1 MTQPETFNIAARL
14 AHWAV
19 QKPESAALIE
29 MCSGQ
34 QRTFKELE
42 QESSRL
48 ASGLIQFGMK
58 PGERVLLMVPYG
70 IDFVTLT
77 FAMFKAGLVP
87 VLIDPGLG
95 KKNVLKCIKQVQPHG
110 MIAIPLAHAIKKV
123 FPSTF
128 KSIRHNVTVGTRW
141 LWGGT
146 TLNNLRNSG
155 EADFQTATMGKDHQ
169 AAISSTSGSTGPAKG
184 VLFSHG
190 IFNHQ
195 VRILQEQFKIQ
206 PDETDLPTFPLFGL
220 FSSGL
225 GMTSIIPDMDST
237 KPARVDPKNIVGP
250 IQHYKISSSF
260 GSPALWDTVSQYC
273 MSQNIQLPT
282 LKRIIMAGAPV
293 SGDLLARFET
303 IVDKSCKIYTPYG
316 ATEVLPVSLIDRRE
330 ILDETWALSNQGK
343 GTCVGHPIPG
353 VEIKIIEVSDHPIL
367 QWEDVT
373 ESAPNTVGEI
383 VVRADW
389 ATRTYFNRQDL
400 TQLAKIEDGN
410 SFWHRMGDLGRLDEK
425 NRLWFFGRKNQRVI
439 TELDTLYTIPCE
451 AIFNQHPDV
460 KRSALVGVGPKKK
473 QEPIIIIDPVNFE
486 RVKSQV
492 SRKKFSEE
500 LLERGAKCSLTQTI
514 TKVLFHEEFP
524 VDVRHNAKIFRE
536 KLSLW
541 AENQK

>member
-1 MTQPETFNIAARL
+1 MTKIETFNIAARL
-14 AHWAV
+14 AQWAD
-19 QKPESAALIE
+19 QKPESVALIE
-29 MCSGQ
+29 MRSGR

-58 PGERVLLMVPYG
+58 SGERVLLMVPYG

-77 FAMFKAGLVP
+77 FAMFKAGLIP

-95 KKNVLKCIKQVQPHG
+95 KKNILKCIKQVQPHG
-110 MIAIPLAHAIKKV
+110 MIAIPLAHAIKRI
-123 FPSTF
+123 FPGTF
-128 KSIRHNVTVGTRW
+128 KSIQHNVTVGTRW
-141 LWGGT
+141 FWGGAS
-146 TLNNLRNSG
+146 LNKLLDSG
-155 EADFQTATMGKDHQ
+155 KTDFKMASMEKEHP
-169 AAISSTSGSTGPAKG
+169 AAILFTSGSTGPAKG

-195 VRILQEQFKIQ
+195 VRILQEQFDIQ

-237 KPARVDPKNIVGP
+237 KPAHVDPKNIIVP
-250 IQHYKISSSF
+250 IQNFKISSSF

-273 MSQNIQLPT
+273 LDQNIQLPT
-282 LKRIIMAGAPV
+282 LKRIIMAGGPV

-303 IVDKSCKIYTPYG
+303 IIDKSCKIYTPYG

-330 ILDETWALSNQGK
+330 ILDETWSLSNQGK

-353 VEIKIIEVSDHPIL
+353 VEIKIIEISDQPIL
-367 QWEDVT
+367 KWQDVT
-373 ESAPNTVGEI
+373 ESGTNIVGEI
-383 VVRADW
+383 AVKAEW

-425 NRLWFFGRKNQRVI
+425 NRLWFYGRKNQRVV
-439 TELDTLYTIPCE
+439 TEFETLYTIPCE

-460 KRSALVGVGPKKK
+460 KRSALVGTGYKTKPV
-473 QEPIIIIDPVNFE
+473 IIIEPVE
-486 RVKSQV
+486 RIKSQAA
-492 SRKKFSEE
+492 RQKFTAE
-500 LLERGAKCSLTQTI
+500 LLERGAKSSLTQSI

>member
-1 MTQPETFNIAARL
+1 MTKIETFNIAARL
-14 AHWAV
+14 AQWAD
-19 QKPESAALIE
+19 QKPESVALIE
-29 MCSGQ
+29 MRSGR

-58 PGERVLLMVPYG
+58 SGERVLLMVPYG

-77 FAMFKAGLVP
+77 FAMFKAGLIP

-110 MIAIPLAHAIKKV
+110 MIAIPLAHAIKKI
-123 FPSTF
+123 FPGTF
-128 KSIRHNVTVGTRW
+128 KSIQHNVTVGTRW
-141 LWGGT
+141 FWGGAS
-146 TLNNLRNSG
+146 LNKLLDSG
-155 EADFQTATMGKDHQ
+155 KTDFKMASMEKEHP
-169 AAISSTSGSTGPAKG
+169 AAILFTSGSTGPAKG

-195 VRILQEQFKIQ
+195 VRILQEQFDIQ

-237 KPARVDPKNIVGP
+237 KPAHVDPKNIIVP
-250 IQHYKISSSF
+250 IQNFKISSSF

-273 MSQNIQLPT
+273 LDQNIQLPT
-282 LKRIIMAGAPV
+282 LKRIIMAGGPV

-303 IVDKSCKIYTPYG
+303 IIDKSCKIYTPYG

-330 ILDETWALSNQGK
+330 ILDETWSLSNQGK

-353 VEIKIIEVSDHPIL
+353 VEIKIIEISDQPIL
-367 QWEDVT
+367 KWQDVT
-373 ESAPNTVGEI
+373 ESGTNIVGEI
-383 VVRADW
+383 AVKAEW

-425 NRLWFFGRKNQRVI
+425 NRLWFYGRKNQRVV
-439 TELDTLYTIPCE
+439 TEFETLYTIPCE

-460 KRSALVGVGPKKK
+460 KRSALVGTGYKTKPV
-473 QEPIIIIDPVNFE
+473 IIIEPVE
-486 RVKSQV
+486 RIKSQEA
-492 SRKKFSEE
+492 RQNFTAE
-500 LLERGAKCSLTQTI
+500 LLERGAKSSLTQSI

>member
-1 MTQPETFNIAARL
+1 MTKIETFNIAARL
-14 AHWAV
+14 EHWAD
-19 QKPESAALIE
+19 QKPESVALIE
-29 MCSGQ
+29 MRSGR

-58 PGERVLLMVPYG
+58 SGERVLLMVPYG

-77 FAMFKAGLVP
+77 FAMFKAGLIP

-95 KKNVLKCIKQVQPHG
+95 KKNILKCIKQVQPHG
-110 MIAIPLAHAIKKV
+110 MIAIPLAHAIKRI
-123 FPSTF
+123 FPGTF
-128 KSIRHNVTVGTRW
+128 KSIQHNVTVGTRW
-141 LWGGT
+141 FWGGAS
-146 TLNNLRNSG
+146 LNKLLDSG
-155 EADFQTATMGKDHQ
+155 KTDFKMASMEKEHP
-169 AAISSTSGSTGPAKG
+169 AAILFTSGSTGPAKG

-195 VRILQEQFKIQ
+195 VRILQEQFDIQ

-237 KPARVDPKNIVGP
+237 KPAHVDPKNIIVP
-250 IQHYKISSSF
+250 IQNFKISSSF

-273 MSQNIQLPT
+273 LDQNIQLPT
-282 LKRIIMAGAPV
+282 LKRIIMAGGPV

-303 IVDKSCKIYTPYG
+303 IIDKSCKIYTPYG

-330 ILDETWALSNQGK
+330 ILDETWSLSNQGK

-353 VEIKIIEVSDHPIL
+353 VEIKIIEISDQPIL
-367 QWEDVT
+367 KWQDVT
-373 ESAPNTVGEI
+373 ESGTNIVGEI
-383 VVRADW
+383 AVKAEW

-425 NRLWFFGRKNQRVI
+425 NRLWFYGRKNQRVV
-439 TELDTLYTIPCE
+439 TEFETLYTIPCE

-460 KRSALVGVGPKKK
+460 KRSALVGTGYKTKPV
-473 QEPIIIIDPVNFE
+473 IIIEPVE
-486 RVKSQV
+486 RIKSQAA
-492 SRKKFSEE
+492 RQKFTAE
-500 LLERGAKCSLTQTI
+500 LLERGAKSSLTQSI

>member
-1 MTQPETFNIAARL
+1 MTKIETFNIAARL
-14 AHWAV
+14 EHWAD
-19 QKPESAALIE
+19 QKPESVALIE
-29 MCSGQ
+29 MRSGR

-58 PGERVLLMVPYG
+58 SGERVLLMVPYG

-77 FAMFKAGLVP
+77 FAMFKAGLIP

-95 KKNVLKCIKQVQPHG
+95 KKNALKCIKQVQPHG
-110 MIAIPLAHAIKKV
+110 MIAIPLAHAIKKI
-123 FPSTF
+123 FPGTF
-128 KSIRHNVTVGTRW
+128 KSIQHNVTVGTRW
-141 LWGGT
+141 FWGGAS
-146 TLNNLRNSG
+146 LNKLLDSG
-155 EADFQTATMGKDHQ
+155 KTDFKMASMEKEHP
-169 AAISSTSGSTGPAKG
+169 AAILFTSGSTGPAKG

-195 VRILQEQFKIQ
+195 VKILQEQFDIQ

-237 KPARVDPKNIVGP
+237 KPAHVDPKNIIVP
-250 IQHYKISSSF
+250 IQNFKISSSF

-273 MSQNIQLPT
+273 LDQNIQLPT
-282 LKRIIMAGAPV
+282 LKRIIMAGGPV

-303 IVDKSCKIYTPYG
+303 IIDKSCKIYTPYG

-330 ILDETWALSNQGK
+330 ILDETWSLSNQGK

-353 VEIKIIEVSDHPIL
+353 VEIKIIEISDQPIL
-367 QWEDVT
+367 KWQDVT
-373 ESAPNTVGEI
+373 ESGTNIVGEI
-383 VVRADW
+383 AVKAEW

-425 NRLWFFGRKNQRVI
+425 NRLWFYGRKNQRVV
-439 TELDTLYTIPCE
+439 TEFETLYTIPCE

-460 KRSALVGVGPKKK
+460 KRSALVGTGYKTKPV
-473 QEPIIIIDPVNFE
+473 IIIEPVE
-486 RVKSQV
+486 RIKSQEA
-492 SRKKFSEE
+492 RQKFTAE
-500 LLERGAKCSLTQTI
+500 LLERGAKSSLTQSI

>member
-1 MTQPETFNIAARL
+1 MTKIEIFNIAARL
-14 AHWAV
+14 EHWAD
-19 QKPESAALIE
+19 QKPESVALIE
-29 MCSGQ
+29 MRSGR

-58 PGERVLLMVPYG
+58 SGERVLLMVPYG

-77 FAMFKAGLVP
+77 FAMFKAGLIP

-110 MIAIPLAHAIKKV
+110 MIAIPLAHAIKRI
-123 FPSTF
+123 FPGTF
-128 KSIRHNVTVGTRW
+128 KSIQHNVTVGTRW
-141 LWGGT
+141 FWGGAS
-146 TLNNLRNSG
+146 LNKLLDSG
-155 EADFQTATMGKDHQ
+155 KTDFKMASMEKEHP
-169 AAISSTSGSTGPAKG
+169 AAILFTSGSTGPAKG

-195 VRILQEQFKIQ
+195 VRILQEQFDIQ

-237 KPARVDPKNIVGP
+237 KPAHVDPKNIIVP
-250 IQHYKISSSF
+250 IQNFKISSSF

-273 MSQNIQLPT
+273 LDQNIQLPT
-282 LKRIIMAGAPV
+282 LKRIIMAGGPV

-303 IVDKSCKIYTPYG
+303 IIDKSCKIYTPYG

-330 ILDETWALSNQGK
+330 ILDETWSLSNQGK

-353 VEIKIIEVSDHPIL
+353 VEIKIIEISDQPIL
-367 QWEDVT
+367 KWQDVT
-373 ESAPNTVGEI
+373 ESGTNIVGEI
-383 VVRADW
+383 AVKAEW

-425 NRLWFFGRKNQRVI
+425 NRLWFYGRKNQRVV
-439 TELDTLYTIPCE
+439 TEFETLYTIPCE

-460 KRSALVGVGPKKK
+460 KRSALVGTGYKTKPV
-473 QEPIIIIDPVNFE
+473 IIIEPVE
-486 RVKSQV
+486 RIKSQAA
-492 SRKKFSEE
+492 RQKFTAE
-500 LLERGAKCSLTQTI
+500 LLERGAKSSLTQSI

>member
-1 MTQPETFNIAARL
+1 MTKIETFNIAARL
-14 AHWAV
+14 EHWAD
-19 QKPESAALIE
+19 QKPESVALIE
-29 MCSGQ
+29 MRSGR

-48 ASGLIQFGMK
+48 ASGLVQFGMK
-58 PGERVLLMVPYG
+58 SGERVLLMVPYG

-77 FAMFKAGLVP
+77 FAMFKAGLIP

-110 MIAIPLAHAIKKV
+110 MIAIPLAHAIKKI
-123 FPSTF
+123 FPANF
-128 KSIRHNVTVGTRW
+128 KSIQHNVTVGTRW
-141 LWGGT
+141 FWGGAS
-146 TLNNLRNSG
+146 LNKLLDSG
-155 EADFQTATMGKDHQ
+155 KTDFKMASMEKEHP
-169 AAISSTSGSTGPAKG
+169 AAILFTSGSTGPAKG

-195 VRILQEQFKIQ
+195 VRILQEQFDIQ

-237 KPARVDPKNIVGP
+237 KPAHVDPKNIIVP
-250 IQHYKISSSF
+250 IQNFKISSSF

-273 MSQNIQLPT
+273 LDQNIQLPT
-282 LKRIIMAGAPV
+282 LKRIIMAGGPV

-330 ILDETWALSNQGK
+330 ILDETWSLSNQGK

-353 VEIKIIEVSDHPIL
+353 VEIKIIEISDQPIL
-367 QWEDVT
+367 KWQDVT
-373 ESAPNTVGEI
+373 ESGTNIVGEI
-383 VVRADW
+383 AVKAEW

-425 NRLWFFGRKNQRVI
+425 NRLWFYGRKNQRVV
-439 TELDTLYTIPCE
+439 TEFETLYTIPCE

-460 KRSALVGVGPKKK
+460 KRSALVGTGYKTKPV
-473 QEPIIIIDPVNFE
+473 IIIEPVE
-486 RVKSQV
+486 RIKSQAA
-492 SRKKFSEE
+492 RQKFTAE
-500 LLERGAKCSLTQTI
+500 LLERGAKSSLTQSI

>member
-1 MTQPETFNIAARL
+1 MTKIETFNIAARL
-14 AHWAV
+14 AQWAD
-19 QKPESAALIE
+19 QKPESVALIE
-29 MCSGQ
+29 MRSGR

-58 PGERVLLMVPYG
+58 SGERVLLMVPYG

-77 FAMFKAGLVP
+77 FAMFKAGLIP

-110 MIAIPLAHAIKKV
+110 MIAIPLAHAIKRI
-123 FPSTF
+123 FSGTF
-128 KSIRHNVTVGTRW
+128 KSIQHNVTVGTRW
-141 LWGGT
+141 FWGGAS
-146 TLNNLRNSG
+146 LNKLLDSG
-155 EADFQTATMGKDHQ
+155 KTDFKMASMEKEHP
-169 AAISSTSGSTGPAKG
+169 AAILFTSGSTGPAKG

-195 VRILQEQFKIQ
+195 VRILQEQFDIQ

-237 KPARVDPKNIVGP
+237 KPAHVDPKNIIVP
-250 IQHYKISSSF
+250 IQNFKISSSF

-273 MSQNIQLPT
+273 LDQNIQLPT
-282 LKRIIMAGAPV
+282 LKRIIMAGGPV

-303 IVDKSCKIYTPYG
+303 IIDKSCKIYTPYG

-330 ILDETWALSNQGK
+330 ILDETWSLSNQGK

-353 VEIKIIEVSDHPIL
+353 VEIKIIEISDQPIL
-367 QWEDVT
+367 KWQDVT
-373 ESAPNTVGEI
+373 ESGTNIVGEI
-383 VVRADW
+383 AVKAEW

-425 NRLWFFGRKNQRVI
+425 NRLWFYGRKNQRVV
-439 TELDTLYTIPCE
+439 TEFETLYTIPCE

-460 KRSALVGVGPKKK
+460 KRSALVGTGYKTKPV
-473 QEPIIIIDPVNFE
+473 IIIEPVE
-486 RVKSQV
+486 RIKSQAA
-492 SRKKFSEE
+492 RQKFTAE
-500 LLERGAKCSLTQTI
+500 LLERGAKSSLTQSI

>member
-1 MTQPETFNIAARL
+1 MTKIETFNIAARL
-14 AHWAV
+14 EHWAD
-19 QKPESAALIE
+19 QKPESVALIE
-29 MCSGQ
+29 MRSGR

-58 PGERVLLMVPYG
+58 SGERVLLMVPYG

-77 FAMFKAGLVP
+77 FAMFKAGLIP

-110 MIAIPLAHAIKKV
+110 MIAIPLAHAIKRI
-123 FPSTF
+123 FPGTF
-128 KSIRHNVTVGTRW
+128 KSIQHNVTVGTRW
-141 LWGGT
+141 FWGGAS
-146 TLNNLRNSG
+146 LNKLLDSG
-155 EADFQTATMGKDHQ
+155 KTDFKMASMEKEHP
-169 AAISSTSGSTGPAKG
+169 AAILFTSGSTGPAKG

-195 VRILQEQFKIQ
+195 VRILQEQFDIQ

-237 KPARVDPKNIVGP
+237 KPAHVDPKNIIVP
-250 IQHYKISSSF
+250 IQNFKISSSF

-273 MSQNIQLPT
+273 LDQNIQLPT
-282 LKRIIMAGAPV
+282 LKRIIMAGGPV

-303 IVDKSCKIYTPYG
+303 IIDKSCKIYTPYG

-330 ILDETWALSNQGK
+330 ILDETWSLSNQGK

-353 VEIKIIEVSDHPIL
+353 VEIKIIEISDQPIL
-367 QWEDVT
+367 KWQDVT
-373 ESAPNTVGEI
+373 ESGTNIVGEI
-383 VVRADW
+383 AVKAEW

-425 NRLWFFGRKNQRVI
+425 NRLWFYGRKNQRVV
-439 TELDTLYTIPCE
+439 TEFETLYTIPCE

-460 KRSALVGVGPKKK
+460 KRSALVGTGYKTTPV
-473 QEPIIIIDPVNFE
+473 IIIEPVE
-486 RVKSQV
+486 RIKSQAA
-492 SRKKFSEE
+492 RQKFTAE
-500 LLERGAKCSLTQTI
+500 LLERGAKSSLTQSI

>member
-1 MTQPETFNIAARL
+1 MTKIETFNIAARL
-14 AHWAV
+14 EHWAD
-19 QKPESAALIE
+19 QKPESVALIE
-29 MCSGQ
+29 MRSGR

-48 ASGLIQFGMK
+48 ASGLVQFGMK
-58 PGERVLLMVPYG
+58 SGERVLLMVPYG

-77 FAMFKAGLVP
+77 FAMFKAGLIP

-110 MIAIPLAHAIKKV
+110 MIAIPLAHAIKKI
-123 FPSTF
+123 FPGTF
-128 KSIRHNVTVGTRW
+128 KSIQHNVTVGTRW
-141 LWGGT
+141 FWGGAS
-146 TLNNLRNSG
+146 LNKLLDSG
-155 EADFQTATMGKDHQ
+155 KTDFKMASMEKEHP
-169 AAISSTSGSTGPAKG
+169 AAILFTSGSTGPAKG

-195 VRILQEQFKIQ
+195 VRILQEQFDIQ

-237 KPARVDPKNIVGP
+237 KPAHVDPKNIIVP
-250 IQHYKISSSF
+250 IQNFKISSSF

-273 MSQNIQLPT
+273 LDQNIQLPT
-282 LKRIIMAGAPV
+282 LKRIIIAGGPV

-303 IVDKSCKIYTPYG
+303 IIDKSCKIYTPYG

-330 ILDETWALSNQGK
+330 ILDETWSLSNQGK

-353 VEIKIIEVSDHPIL
+353 VEIKIIEISDQPIL
-367 QWEDVT
+367 KWQDIT
-373 ESAPNTVGEI
+373 ESGTNIVGEI
-383 VVRADW
+383 AVKAEW

-425 NRLWFFGRKNQRVI
+425 NRLWFYGRKNQRVV
-439 TELDTLYTIPCE
+439 TEFETLYTIPCE

-460 KRSALVGVGPKKK
+460 KRSALVGTGYKTKPV
-473 QEPIIIIDPVNFE
+473 IIIEPVE
-486 RVKSQV
+486 RIKSQAA
-492 SRKKFSEE
+492 RQKFTAE
-500 LLERGAKCSLTQTI
+500 LLERGAKSSLTQSI
-514 TKVLFHEEFP
+514 TKVLFHEDFP

>member
-1 MTQPETFNIAARL
+1 MTKIETFNIAARL
-14 AHWAV
+14 AQWAD
-19 QKPESAALIE
+19 QKPESVALIE
-29 MCSGQ
+29 MRSGR

-58 PGERVLLMVPYG
+58 SGERVLLMVPYG

-77 FAMFKAGLVP
+77 FAMFKAGLIP

-95 KKNVLKCIKQVQPHG
+95 KKNILKCIKQVQPHG
-110 MIAIPLAHAIKKV
+110 MIAIPLAHAIKRI
-123 FPSTF
+123 FPGTF
-128 KSIRHNVTVGTRW
+128 KSIQHNVTVGTRW
-141 LWGGT
+141 FWGGAS
-146 TLNNLRNSG
+146 LNKLLDSG
-155 EADFQTATMGKDHQ
+155 KTDFKMASMEKEHP
-169 AAISSTSGSTGPAKG
+169 AAILFTSGSTGPAKG

-195 VRILQEQFKIQ
+195 VRILQEQFDIQ

-237 KPARVDPKNIVGP
+237 KPAHVDPKNIIVP
-250 IQHYKISSSF
+250 IQNFKISSSF

-273 MSQNIQLPT
+273 LDQNIQLPT
-282 LKRIIMAGAPV
+282 LKRIIMAGGPV

-303 IVDKSCKIYTPYG
+303 IIDKGCKIYTPYG

-330 ILDETWALSNQGK
+330 ILDETWSLSNQGK

-353 VEIKIIEVSDHPIL
+353 VEIKIIEISDQPIL
-367 QWEDVT
+367 KWQDVI
-373 ESAPNTVGEI
+373 ESGTNIVGEI
-383 VVRADW
+383 AVKAEW

-425 NRLWFFGRKNQRVI
+425 NRLWFYGRKNQRVI
-439 TELDTLYTIPCE
+439 TENETLYTIPCE

-460 KRSALVGVGPKKK
+460 KRSALVGIGPKTK
-473 QEPIIIIDPVNFE
+473 QQPVIIIEPINPEKI
-486 RVKSQV
+486 KSPTEQQ
-492 SRKKFSEE
+492 KFTEE
-500 LLERGAKCSLTQTI
+500 LLERGATTSFTQSI
-514 TKVLFHEEFP
+514 KKILFHSEFP

-541 AENQK
+541 AENQ

>member
-1 MTQPETFNIAARL
+1 MTKIETFNIAARL
-14 AHWAV
+14 EHWAD
-19 QKPESAALIE
+19 QKPESVALIE
-29 MCSGQ
+29 MRSGR

-58 PGERVLLMVPYG
+58 SGERVLLMVPYG

-77 FAMFKAGLVP
+77 FAMFKAGLIP

-110 MIAIPLAHAIKKV
+110 MIAIPLAHAIKKI
-123 FPSTF
+123 FPGTF
-128 KSIRHNVTVGTRW
+128 KSIQHNVTVGTRW
-141 LWGGT
+141 FWGGAS
-146 TLNNLRNSG
+146 LNKLLDSG
-155 EADFQTATMGKDHQ
+155 KTDFKMASMEKEHP
-169 AAISSTSGSTGPAKG
+169 AAILFTSGSTGPAKG

-195 VRILQEQFKIQ
+195 VKILQEQFDIQ

-237 KPARVDPKNIVGP
+237 KPAHVDPKNIIVP
-250 IQHYKISSSF
+250 IQNFKISSSF

-273 MSQNIQLPT
+273 LDQNIQLPT
-282 LKRIIMAGAPV
+282 LKRIIMAGGPV

-330 ILDETWALSNQGK
+330 ILDETWSLSNQGK

-353 VEIKIIEVSDHPIL
+353 VEIKIIEISDQPIL
-367 QWEDVT
+367 KWQDIT
-373 ESAPNTVGEI
+373 ESGTNIVGEI
-383 VVRADW
+383 AVKAEW

-425 NRLWFFGRKNQRVI
+425 NRLWFYGRKNQRVV
-439 TELDTLYTIPCE
+439 TEFETLYTIPCE

-460 KRSALVGVGPKKK
+460 KRSALVGTGYKTKPV
-473 QEPIIIIDPVNFE
+473 IIIEPVE
-486 RVKSQV
+486 RIKSQAA
-492 SRKKFSEE
+492 RQKFTAE
-500 LLERGAKCSLTQTI
+500 LLERGAKSSLTQSI
-514 TKVLFHEEFP
+514 TKVLFHEDFP

>member
-1 MTQPETFNIAARL
+1 MTKIETFNIAARL
-14 AHWAV
+14 EHWAD
-19 QKPESAALIE
+19 QKPESVALIE
-29 MCSGQ
+29 MRSGR

-58 PGERVLLMVPYG
+58 SGERVLLMVPYG

-77 FAMFKAGLVP
+77 FAMFKAGLIP

-110 MIAIPLAHAIKKV
+110 MIAIPLAHAIKKI
-123 FPSTF
+123 FPGTF
-128 KSIRHNVTVGTRW
+128 KSIQHNVTVGTRW
-141 LWGGT
+141 FWGGAS
-146 TLNNLRNSG
+146 LNKLLDSG
-155 EADFQTATMGKDHQ
+155 KTDFKMASMEKEHP
-169 AAISSTSGSTGPAKG
+169 AAILFTSGSTGPAKG

-195 VRILQEQFKIQ
+195 VRILQEQFNIQ

-237 KPARVDPKNIVGP
+237 KPAHVDPKNIIVP
-250 IQHYKISSSF
+250 IQNFKISSSF

-273 MSQNIQLPT
+273 LDQNIQLPT
-282 LKRIIMAGAPV
+282 LKRIIIAGGPV

-303 IVDKSCKIYTPYG
+303 IIDKSCKIYTPYG

-330 ILDETWALSNQGK
+330 ILDETWSLSNQGK

-353 VEIKIIEVSDHPIL
+353 VEIKIIEISDQPIL
-367 QWEDVT
+367 KWQDVT
-373 ESAPNTVGEI
+373 ESGTNIVGEI
-383 VVRADW
+383 AVKAEW

-425 NRLWFFGRKNQRVI
+425 NRLWFYGRKNQRVV
-439 TELDTLYTIPCE
+439 TEFETLYTIPCE

-460 KRSALVGVGPKKK
+460 KRSALVGTGYKTKPV
-473 QEPIIIIDPVNFE
+473 IIIEPVE
-486 RVKSQV
+486 RIKSQAA
-492 SRKKFSEE
+492 RQKFTAE
-500 LLERGAKCSLTQTI
+500 LLERGAKSSLTQSI

>member
-1 MTQPETFNIAARL
+1 MTKIETFNIAARL
-14 AHWAV
+14 EHWAD
-19 QKPESAALIE
+19 QKPESVALIE
-29 MCSGQ
+29 MRSGR

-58 PGERVLLMVPYG
+58 SGERVLLMVPYG

-77 FAMFKAGLVP
+77 FAMFKAGLIP

-110 MIAIPLAHAIKKV
+110 MIAIPLAHAIKRI
-123 FPSTF
+123 FPGTF
-128 KSIRHNVTVGTRW
+128 KSIQHNVTVGTRW
-141 LWGGT
+141 FWGGAS
-146 TLNNLRNSG
+146 LNKLLDSG
-155 EADFQTATMGKDHQ
+155 KTDFKMASMEKEHP
-169 AAISSTSGSTGPAKG
+169 AAILFTSGSTGPAKG

-195 VRILQEQFKIQ
+195 VRILQEQFDIQ

-237 KPARVDPKNIVGP
+237 KPAHVDPKNIIVP
-250 IQHYKISSSF
+250 IQNFKISSSF

-273 MSQNIQLPT
+273 LDQNIQLPT
-282 LKRIIMAGAPV
+282 LKRIIMAGGPV

-303 IVDKSCKIYTPYG
+303 IIDKSCKIYTPYG

-330 ILDETWALSNQGK
+330 ILDETWSLSNQGK

-353 VEIKIIEVSDHPIL
+353 VEIKIIEISDQPIL
-367 QWEDVT
+367 KWQDVI
-373 ESAPNTVGEI
+373 ESGTNIVGEI
-383 VVRADW
+383 AVKAEW

-425 NRLWFFGRKNQRVI
+425 NRLWFYGRKNQRVV
-439 TELDTLYTIPCE
+439 TEFETLYTIPCE

-460 KRSALVGVGPKKK
+460 KRSALVGTGYKTKPV
-473 QEPIIIIDPVNFE
+473 IIIEPVE
-486 RVKSQV
+486 RIKSQAA
-492 SRKKFSEE
+492 RQKFTAE
-500 LLERGAKCSLTQTI
+500 LLERGAKSSLTQSI

>member
-1 MTQPETFNIAARL
+1 MTKIETFNIAARL
-14 AHWAV
+14 EHWAD
-19 QKPESAALIE
+19 QKPESVALIE
-29 MCSGQ
+29 MRSGR

-58 PGERVLLMVPYG
+58 SGERVLLMVPYG

-77 FAMFKAGLVP
+77 FAMFKAGLIP

-110 MIAIPLAHAIKKV
+110 MIAIPLAHAIKKI
-123 FPSTF
+123 FPGTF
-128 KSIRHNVTVGTRW
+128 KSIQHNVTVGTRW
-141 LWGGT
+141 FWGGAS
-146 TLNNLRNSG
+146 LNKLLDSG
-155 EADFQTATMGKDHQ
+155 KTDFKMASMEKEHP
-169 AAISSTSGSTGPAKG
+169 AAILFTSGSTGPAKG

-195 VRILQEQFKIQ
+195 VRILQEQFDIQ

-237 KPARVDPKNIVGP
+237 KPAHVDPKNIIIP
-250 IQHYKISSSF
+250 IQNFKISSSF

-273 MSQNIQLPT
+273 LDQNIQLPT
-282 LKRIIMAGAPV
+282 LKRIIMAGGPV

-303 IVDKSCKIYTPYG
+303 IIDKSCKIYTPYG

-330 ILDETWALSNQGK
+330 ILDETWSLSNQGK

-353 VEIKIIEVSDHPIL
+353 VEIKIIEISDQPIL
-367 QWEDVT
+367 KWQDVT
-373 ESAPNTVGEI
+373 ESGTNIVGEI
-383 VVRADW
+383 AVKAEW

-425 NRLWFFGRKNQRVI
+425 NRLWFYGRKNQRVV
-439 TELDTLYTIPCE
+439 TEFETLYTIPCE

-460 KRSALVGVGPKKK
+460 KRSALVGTGYKTKPV
-473 QEPIIIIDPVNFE
+473 IIIEPVE
-486 RVKSQV
+486 RIKSQAA
-492 SRKKFSEE
+492 RQKFTAE
-500 LLERGAKCSLTQTI
+500 LLERGAKSSLTQSI

>member
-1 MTQPETFNIAARL
+1 MTKIETFNIAARL
-14 AHWAV
+14 AQWAD
-19 QKPESAALIE
+19 QKPESVALIE
-29 MCSGQ
+29 MRSGR

-58 PGERVLLMVPYG
+58 SGERVLLMVPYG

-77 FAMFKAGLVP
+77 FAMFKAGLIP

-110 MIAIPLAHAIKKV
+110 MIAIPLAHAIKKI
-123 FPSTF
+123 FPGTF
-128 KSIRHNVTVGTRW
+128 KSIQHNVTVGTRW
-141 LWGGT
+141 FWGGAS
-146 TLNNLRNSG
+146 LNKLLDSG
-155 EADFQTATMGKDHQ
+155 KTDFKMASMEKEHP
-169 AAISSTSGSTGPAKG
+169 AAILFTSGSTGPAKG

-195 VRILQEQFKIQ
+195 VKILQEQFDIQ

-237 KPARVDPKNIVGP
+237 KPAHVDPKNIIVP
-250 IQHYKISSSF
+250 IQNFKISSSF

-273 MSQNIQLPT
+273 LDQNIQLPT
-282 LKRIIMAGAPV
+282 LKRIIMAGGPV

-303 IVDKSCKIYTPYG
+303 IIDKSCKIYTPYG

-330 ILDETWALSNQGK
+330 ILDETWSLSNQGK

-353 VEIKIIEVSDHPIL
+353 VEIKIIEISDQPIL
-367 QWEDVT
+367 KWQDVT
-373 ESAPNTVGEI
+373 ESGTNIVGEI
-383 VVRADW
+383 AVKAEW
-389 ATRTYFNRQDL
+389 ATRTYFNRKDL

-425 NRLWFFGRKNQRVI
+425 NRLWFYGRKNQRVV
-439 TELDTLYTIPCE
+439 TEFETLYTIPCE

-460 KRSALVGVGPKKK
+460 KRSALVGTGYKTKPV
-473 QEPIIIIDPVNFE
+473 IIIEPVE
-486 RVKSQV
+486 RIKSQAA
-492 SRKKFSEE
+492 RQKFTAE
-500 LLERGAKCSLTQTI
+500 LLERGAKSSLTQSI

>member
-1 MTQPETFNIAARL
+1 MTKIETFNIAARL
-14 AHWAV
+14 EHWAD
-19 QKPESAALIE
+19 QKPESVALIE
-29 MCSGQ
+29 MRSGRK
-34 QRTFKELE
+34 RTFKELE

-58 PGERVLLMVPYG
+58 SGERVLLMVPYG

-77 FAMFKAGLVP
+77 FAMFKAGLIP

-110 MIAIPLAHAIKKV
+110 MIAIPLAHAIKKI
-123 FPSTF
+123 FPATF
-128 KSIRHNVTVGTRW
+128 KSIQHNVTVGTRW
-141 LWGGT
+141 FWGGAS
-146 TLNNLRNSG
+146 LNKLLDSG
-155 EADFQTATMGKDHQ
+155 KTDFKMASMEKEHP
-169 AAISSTSGSTGPAKG
+169 AAILFTSGSTGPAKG

-195 VRILQEQFKIQ
+195 VKILQEQFDIQ

-237 KPARVDPKNIVGP
+237 KPAHVDPKNIIVP
-250 IQHYKISSSF
+250 IQNFKISSSF

-273 MSQNIQLPT
+273 LDQNIQLPT
-282 LKRIIMAGAPV
+282 LKRIIMAGGPV

-303 IVDKSCKIYTPYG
+303 IIDKSCKIYTPYG

-330 ILDETWALSNQGK
+330 ILDETWSLSNQGK

-353 VEIKIIEVSDHPIL
+353 VEIKIIEISDQPIL
-367 QWEDVT
+367 KWQDVT
-373 ESAPNTVGEI
+373 ESGTNIVGEI
-383 VVRADW
+383 AVKAEW

-425 NRLWFFGRKNQRVI
+425 NRLWFYGRKNQRVV
-439 TELDTLYTIPCE
+439 TEFETLYTIPCE

-460 KRSALVGVGPKKK
+460 KRSALVGTGYKTKPV
-473 QEPIIIIDPVNFE
+473 IIIEPVE
-486 RVKSQV
+486 RIKSQAA
-492 SRKKFSEE
+492 RQKFTAE
-500 LLERGAKCSLTQTI
+500 LLERGAKSSLTQSI

>member
-1 MTQPETFNIAARL
+1 MTKIETFNIAARL
-14 AHWAV
+14 EHWAD
-19 QKPESAALIE
+19 QKPESVALIE
-29 MCSGQ
+29 MRSGR

-48 ASGLIQFGMK
+48 ASGLVQFGMK
-58 PGERVLLMVPYG
+58 SGERVLLMVPYG

-77 FAMFKAGLVP
+77 FAMFKAGLIP

-110 MIAIPLAHAIKKV
+110 MIAIPLAHAIKKI
-123 FPSTF
+123 FPANF
-128 KSIRHNVTVGTRW
+128 KSIQHNVTVGTRW
-141 LWGGT
+141 FWGGAS
-146 TLNNLRNSG
+146 LNKLLDSG
-155 EADFQTATMGKDHQ
+155 KTDFKMASMEKEHP
-169 AAISSTSGSTGPAKG
+169 AAILFTSGSTGPAKG

-195 VRILQEQFKIQ
+195 VRILQEQFDIQ

-237 KPARVDPKNIVGP
+237 KPAHVDPKNIIIP
-250 IQHYKISSSF
+250 IQNFKISSSF

-273 MSQNIQLPT
+273 LDQNIQLPT
-282 LKRIIMAGAPV
+282 LKRIIMAGGPV

-330 ILDETWALSNQGK
+330 ILDETWSLSNQGK

-353 VEIKIIEVSDHPIL
+353 VEIKIIEISDQPIL
-367 QWEDVT
+367 KWQDIT
-373 ESAPNTVGEI
+373 ESGTNIVGEI
-383 VVRADW
+383 AVKAEW

-425 NRLWFFGRKNQRVI
+425 NRLWFYGRKNQRVV
-439 TELDTLYTIPCE
+439 TEFETLYTIPCE

-460 KRSALVGVGPKKK
+460 KRSALVGTGYKTKPV
-473 QEPIIIIDPVNFE
+473 IIIEPVE
-486 RVKSQV
+486 RIKSQAA
-492 SRKKFSEE
+492 RQKFTAE
-500 LLERGAKCSLTQTI
+500 LLERGAKSSLTQSI

>member
-1 MTQPETFNIAARL
+1 MTKIETFNIAARL
-14 AHWAV
+14 EHWAD
-19 QKPESAALIE
+19 QKPESVALIE
-29 MCSGQ
+29 MRSGR

-58 PGERVLLMVPYG
+58 SGERVLLMVPYG

-77 FAMFKAGLVP
+77 FAMFKAGLIP

-110 MIAIPLAHAIKKV
+110 MIAIPLAHAIKKI
-123 FPSTF
+123 FPANF
-128 KSIRHNVTVGTRW
+128 KSIQHNVTVGTRW
-141 LWGGT
+141 FWGGAS
-146 TLNNLRNSG
+146 LNKLLDSG
-155 EADFQTATMGKDHQ
+155 KTDFKMASMEKEHP
-169 AAISSTSGSTGPAKG
+169 ASILFTSGSTGPAKG

-195 VRILQEQFKIQ
+195 VKILQEQFDIQ

-237 KPARVDPKNIVGP
+237 KPAHVDPKNIIVP
-250 IQHYKISSSF
+250 IQNFKISSSF

-273 MSQNIQLPT
+273 LDQNIQLPT
-282 LKRIIMAGAPV
+282 LKRIIMAGGPV

-330 ILDETWALSNQGK
+330 ILDETWSLSNQGK

-353 VEIKIIEVSDHPIL
+353 VEIKIIEISDQPIL
-367 QWEDVT
+367 KWQDVT
-373 ESAPNTVGEI
+373 ESGTNIVGEI
-383 VVRADW
+383 AVKAEW

-425 NRLWFFGRKNQRVI
+425 NRLWFYGRKNQRVV
-439 TELDTLYTIPCE
+439 TEFETLYTIPCE

-460 KRSALVGVGPKKK
+460 KRSALVGTGYKTKPV
-473 QEPIIIIDPVNFE
+473 IIIEPVE
-486 RVKSQV
+486 RIKSQAA
-492 SRKKFSEE
+492 RQKFTAE
-500 LLERGAKCSLTQTI
+500 LLERGAKSSLTQSI

>member
-1 MTQPETFNIAARL
+1 MTKIETFNIAARL
-14 AHWAV
+14 EHWAD
-19 QKPESAALIE
+19 QKPESVALIE
-29 MCSGQ
+29 MRSGRK
-34 QRTFKELE
+34 RTFKELE

-58 PGERVLLMVPYG
+58 SGERVLLMVPYG

-77 FAMFKAGLVP
+77 FAMFKAGLIP

-110 MIAIPLAHAIKKV
+110 MIAIPLAHAIKKI
-123 FPSTF
+123 FPANF
-128 KSIRHNVTVGTRW
+128 KSIQHNVTVGTRW
-141 LWGGT
+141 FWGGAS
-146 TLNNLRNSG
+146 LNKLLDSG
-155 EADFQTATMGKDHQ
+155 KTDFKMASMEKEHP
-169 AAISSTSGSTGPAKG
+169 AAILFTSGSTGPAKG

-195 VRILQEQFKIQ
+195 VRILQEQFDIQ

-237 KPARVDPKNIVGP
+237 KPAHVDPKNIIVP
-250 IQHYKISSSF
+250 IQNFKISSSF

-273 MSQNIQLPT
+273 LDQNIQLPT
-282 LKRIIMAGAPV
+282 LKRIIMAGGPV

-303 IVDKSCKIYTPYG
+303 IIDKSCKIYTPYG

-330 ILDETWALSNQGK
+330 ILDETWSLSNQGK

-353 VEIKIIEVSDHPIL
+353 VEIKIIEISDQPIL
-367 QWEDVT
+367 KWQDVT
-373 ESAPNTVGEI
+373 ESGTNIVGEI
-383 VVRADW
+383 AVKAEW

-425 NRLWFFGRKNQRVI
+425 NRLWFYGRKNQRVV
-439 TELDTLYTIPCE
+439 TEFETLYTIPCE

-460 KRSALVGVGPKKK
+460 KRSALVGTGYKTKPV
-473 QEPIIIIDPVNFE
+473 IIIEPVE
-486 RVKSQV
+486 RIKSQAA
-492 SRKKFSEE
+492 RQKFTAE
-500 LLERGAKCSLTQTI
+500 LLERGAKSSLTQSI

>member
-1 MTQPETFNIAARL
+1 MTKIETFNIAARL
-14 AHWAV
+14 EHWAD
-19 QKPESAALIE
+19 QKPESVALIE
-29 MCSGQ
+29 MRSGR

-58 PGERVLLMVPYG
+58 SGERVLLMVPYG

-77 FAMFKAGLVP
+77 FAMFKAGLIP

-110 MIAIPLAHAIKKV
+110 MIAIPLAHAIKKI
-123 FPSTF
+123 FPGTF
-128 KSIRHNVTVGTRW
+128 KSIQHNVTVGTRW
-141 LWGGT
+141 FWGGAS
-146 TLNNLRNSG
+146 LNKLLDSG
-155 EADFQTATMGKDHQ
+155 KTDFKMASMEKEHP
-169 AAISSTSGSTGPAKG
+169 AAILFTSGSTGPAKG

-195 VRILQEQFKIQ
+195 VRILQEQFDIQ

-237 KPARVDPKNIVGP
+237 KPAHVDPKNIIVP
-250 IQHYKISSSF
+250 IQNFKISSSF

-273 MSQNIQLPT
+273 LDQNIQLPT
-282 LKRIIMAGAPV
+282 LKRIIMAGGPV

-303 IVDKSCKIYTPYG
+303 IIDKSCKIYTPYG

-330 ILDETWALSNQGK
+330 ILDETWSLSNQGR

-353 VEIKIIEVSDHPIL
+353 VEIKIIEISDQPIL
-367 QWEDVT
+367 KWQDIT
-373 ESAPNTVGEI
+373 ESGTNIVGEI
-383 VVRADW
+383 AVKAEW

-410 SFWHRMGDLGRLDEK
+410 SFWHRMGGSGK
-425 NRLWFFGRKNQRVI
+425 AGRKKSPLVLWQKKSESRHRIRN
-439 TELDTLYTIPCE
+439 
-451 AIFNQHPDV
+451 AIYHSL
-460 KRSALVGVGPKKK
+460 RSHLQSA
-473 QEPIIIIDPVNFE
+473 
-486 RVKSQV
+486 S
-492 SRKKFSEE
+492 
-500 LLERGAKCSLTQTI
+500 
-514 TKVLFHEEFP
+514 
-524 VDVRHNAKIFRE
+524 
-536 KLSLW
+536 
-541 AENQK
+541 

>member
-1 MTQPETFNIAARL
+1 MTKIETFNIAARL
-14 AHWAV
+14 EHWAD
-19 QKPESAALIE
+19 QKPESVALIE
-29 MCSGQ
+29 MRSGR

-58 PGERVLLMVPYG
+58 SGERVLLMVPYG

-77 FAMFKAGLVP
+77 FAMFKAGLIP

-110 MIAIPLAHAIKKV
+110 MIAIPLAHAIKKI
-123 FPSTF
+123 FPGTF
-128 KSIRHNVTVGTRW
+128 KSIQHNVTVGTRW
-141 LWGGT
+141 FWGGAS
-146 TLNNLRNSG
+146 LNKLLDSG
-155 EADFQTATMGKDHQ
+155 KTDFKMASMEKEHP
-169 AAISSTSGSTGPAKG
+169 AAILFTSGSTGPAKG

-195 VRILQEQFKIQ
+195 VRILQEQFDIQ

-237 KPARVDPKNIVGP
+237 KPAHVDPKNIIVP
-250 IQHYKISSSF
+250 IQNFKISSSF

-273 MSQNIQLPT
+273 LDQNIQLPT
-282 LKRIIMAGAPV
+282 LKRIIMAGGPV

-303 IVDKSCKIYTPYG
+303 IIDKSCKIYTPYG

-330 ILDETWALSNQGK
+330 ILDETWSLSNQGK

-353 VEIKIIEVSDHPIL
+353 VEIKIIEISDQPIL
-367 QWEDVT
+367 KWQDVT
-373 ESAPNTVGEI
+373 ESGTNIVGEI
-383 VVRADW
+383 AVKAEW
-389 ATRTYFNRQDL
+389 ATRTYYNRKDL

-425 NRLWFFGRKNQRVI
+425 NRLWFYGRKNQRVV
-439 TELDTLYTIPCE
+439 TELETLYTIPCE

-460 KRSALVGVGPKKK
+460 KRSALVGTGYKTKPV
-473 QEPIIIIDPVNFE
+473 IIIEPVE
-486 RVKSQV
+486 RIKSQAA
-492 SRKKFSEE
+492 RQKFTAE
-500 LLERGAKCSLTQTI
+500 LLERGAKSSLTQSI

>member
-1 MTQPETFNIAARL
+1 MTKIETFNIAARL
-14 AHWAV
+14 AQWAD
-19 QKPESAALIE
+19 QKPESVALIE
-29 MCSGQ
+29 MRSGR

-58 PGERVLLMVPYG
+58 SGERVLLMVPYG

-77 FAMFKAGLVP
+77 FAMFKAGLIP

-110 MIAIPLAHAIKKV
+110 MIAIPLAHAIKRI
-123 FPSTF
+123 FPGTF
-128 KSIRHNVTVGTRW
+128 KSIQHNVTVGTRW
-141 LWGGT
+141 FWGGAS
-146 TLNNLRNSG
+146 LNKLLDSG
-155 EADFQTATMGKDHQ
+155 KTDFKMASMEKEHP
-169 AAISSTSGSTGPAKG
+169 AAILFTSGSTGPAKG

-195 VRILQEQFKIQ
+195 VRILQEQFDIQ

-237 KPARVDPKNIVGP
+237 KPAHVDPKNIIVP
-250 IQHYKISSSF
+250 IQNFKISSSF

-273 MSQNIQLPT
+273 LDQNIQLPT
-282 LKRIIMAGAPV
+282 LKRIIMAGGPV

-303 IVDKSCKIYTPYG
+303 IIDKSCKIYTPYG

-330 ILDETWALSNQGK
+330 ILDETWSLSNQGK

-353 VEIKIIEVSDHPIL
+353 VEIKIIEISDQPIL
-367 QWEDVT
+367 KWQDVT
-373 ESAPNTVGEI
+373 ESGTNIVGEI
-383 VVRADW
+383 AVKAEW

-425 NRLWFFGRKNQRVI
+425 NRLWFYGRKNQRVV
-439 TELDTLYTIPCE
+439 TEFETLYTIPCE

-460 KRSALVGVGPKKK
+460 KRSALVGTGYKTKPV
-473 QEPIIIIDPVNFE
+473 IIIEPVE
-486 RVKSQV
+486 RIKSQAA
-492 SRKKFSEE
+492 RQKFTAE
-500 LLERGAKCSLTQTI
+500 LLERGAKSSLTQSI

>member
-1 MTQPETFNIAARL
+1 MTKIETFNIAARL
-14 AHWAV
+14 AQWAD
-19 QKPESAALIE
+19 QKPESVALIE
-29 MCSGQ
+29 MRSGR

-58 PGERVLLMVPYG
+58 SGERVLLMVPYG

-77 FAMFKAGLVP
+77 FAMFKAGLIP

-110 MIAIPLAHAIKKV
+110 MIAIPLAHAIKKI
-123 FPSTF
+123 FPANF
-128 KSIRHNVTVGTRW
+128 KSIQHNVTVGTRW
-141 LWGGT
+141 FWGGAS
-146 TLNNLRNSG
+146 LNKLLDSG
-155 EADFQTATMGKDHQ
+155 KTDFKMASMEKEHP
-169 AAISSTSGSTGPAKG
+169 AAILFTSGSTGPAKG

-195 VRILQEQFKIQ
+195 VRILQEQFDIQ

-237 KPARVDPKNIVGP
+237 KPAHVDPKNIIIP
-250 IQHYKISSSF
+250 IQNFKISSSF

-273 MSQNIQLPT
+273 LDQNIQLPT
-282 LKRIIMAGAPV
+282 LKRIIMAGGPV

-330 ILDETWALSNQGK
+330 ILDETWSLSNQGK

-353 VEIKIIEVSDHPIL
+353 VEIKIIEISDQPIL
-367 QWEDVT
+367 KWQDVT
-373 ESAPNTVGEI
+373 ESGTNIVGEI
-383 VVRADW
+383 AVKAEW

-425 NRLWFFGRKNQRVI
+425 NRLWFYGRKNQRVV
-439 TELDTLYTIPCE
+439 TEFETLYTIPCE

-460 KRSALVGVGPKKK
+460 KRSALVGTGYKTKPV
-473 QEPIIIIDPVNFE
+473 IIIEPVE
-486 RVKSQV
+486 RIKSQAA
-492 SRKKFSEE
+492 RQKFTAE
-500 LLERGAKCSLTQTI
+500 LLERGAKSSLTQSI

>member
-1 MTQPETFNIAARL
+1 MTKIETFNIAARL
-14 AHWAV
+14 EHWAD
-19 QKPESAALIE
+19 QKPESVALIE
-29 MCSGQ
+29 MRSGR

-48 ASGLIQFGMK
+48 ASGLVQFGMK
-58 PGERVLLMVPYG
+58 SGERVLLMVPYG

-77 FAMFKAGLVP
+77 FAMFKAGLIP
-87 VLIDPGLG
+87 VLIAPGLG

-110 MIAIPLAHAIKKV
+110 MIAIPLAHAIKKI
-123 FPSTF
+123 FPANF
-128 KSIRHNVTVGTRW
+128 KSIQHNVTVGTRW
-141 LWGGT
+141 FWGGAS
-146 TLNNLRNSG
+146 LNKLLDSG
-155 EADFQTATMGKDHQ
+155 KTDFKMASMEKEHP
-169 AAISSTSGSTGPAKG
+169 AAILFTSGSTGPAKG

-195 VRILQEQFKIQ
+195 VRILQEQFDIQ

-237 KPARVDPKNIVGP
+237 KPAHVDPKNIIVP
-250 IQHYKISSSF
+250 IQNFKISSSF

-273 MSQNIQLPT
+273 LDQNIQLPT
-282 LKRIIMAGAPV
+282 LKRIIMAGGPV

-303 IVDKSCKIYTPYG
+303 IIDKSCKIYTPYG

-330 ILDETWALSNQGK
+330 ILDETWSLSNQGK

-353 VEIKIIEVSDHPIL
+353 VEIKIIEISDQPIL
-367 QWEDVT
+367 KWQDVN
-373 ESAPNTVGEI
+373 ESGTNIVGEI
-383 VVRADW
+383 AVKAEW

-425 NRLWFFGRKNQRVI
+425 NRLWFYGRKNQRVV
-439 TELDTLYTIPCE
+439 TEFETLYTIPCE

-460 KRSALVGVGPKKK
+460 KRSALVGTGYKTKPV
-473 QEPIIIIDPVNFE
+473 IIIEPVE
-486 RVKSQV
+486 RIKSQAA
-492 SRKKFSEE
+492 RQKFTAE
-500 LLERGAKCSLTQTI
+500 LLERGAKSSLTQSI

>member
-1 MTQPETFNIAARL
+1 LTQIKTFNIAAQL
-14 AHWAV
+14 AHWAD

-29 MCSGQ
+29 MQSGR

-48 ASGLIQFGMK
+48 ASGLIQIGMK

-77 FAMFKAGLVP
+77 FAMFKAGLLP

-110 MIAIPLAHAIKKV
+110 MIAIPLAHAIKKI
-123 FPSTF
+123 FPGTF
-128 KSIRHNVTVGTRW
+128 KSIKHNVTVGTRW
-141 LWGGT
+141 FWGGT
-146 TLNNLRNSG
+146 TLNKLRDSV
-155 EADFQTATMGKDHQ
+155 ETDFKMATMGKDHP
-169 AAISSTSGSTGPAKG
+169 AAILFTSGSTGPAKG

-195 VRILQEQFKIQ
+195 VRILQEQFNIQ

-237 KPARVDPKNIVGP
+237 KPARVDPKNIIGP
-250 IQHYKISSSF
+250 IQDFKVSSSF

-273 MSQNIQLPT
+273 LDQNIQLPT

-303 IVDKSCKIYTPYG
+303 IVDKNCKIYTPYG
-316 ATEVLPVSLIDRRE
+316 ATEVLPVSLIDRRK
-330 ILDETWALSNQGK
+330 ILDETWSLSNQGK

-353 VEIKIIEVSDHPIL
+353 VEIKIIEISDQPIL
-367 QWEDVT
+367 KWQDVT
-373 ESAPNTVGEI
+373 ESDTNIVGEI
-383 VVRADW
+383 VVKAEW

-410 SFWHRMGDLGRLDEK
+410 SFWHRMGDLGRLDEE
-425 NRLWFFGRKNQRVI
+425 NRLWFYGRKNQRVI
-439 TELDTLYTIPCE
+439 TELETLYTIPCE

-460 KRSALVGVGPKKK
+460 KRSALVGAKTKSV
-473 QEPIIIIDPVNFE
+473 IIIEPVNLE
-486 RVKSQV
+486 RIKTQAE
-492 SRKKFSEE
+492 RQKFTAE
-500 LLERGAKCSLTQTI
+500 LLERGAKSSLTQSI
-514 TKVLFHEEFP
+514 KNVLFHKEFP

>member
-1 MTQPETFNIAARL
+1 LTKIETFNIAARL
-14 AHWAV
+14 EHWAD
-19 QKPESAALIE
+19 QKPESVALIE
-29 MCSGQ
+29 MRSGR

-48 ASGLIQFGMK
+48 ASGLVQFGMK
-58 PGERVLLMVPYG
+58 SGERVLLMVPYG

-77 FAMFKAGLVP
+77 FAMFKAGLIP

-110 MIAIPLAHAIKKV
+110 MIAIPLAHAIKKL
-123 FPSTF
+123 FPGTF
-128 KSIRHNVTVGTRW
+128 KSIQHNVTVGTRW
-141 LWGGT
+141 FWGGAS
-146 TLNNLRNSG
+146 LNKLLDSG
-155 EADFQTATMGKDHQ
+155 KTDFKMASMEKEHP
-169 AAISSTSGSTGPAKG
+169 AAILFTSGSTGPAKG

-195 VRILQEQFKIQ
+195 VKILQEQFDIQ
-206 PDETDLPTFPLFGL
+206 PHETDLPTFPLFGL

-237 KPARVDPKNIVGP
+237 KPAHVDPKNIIIP
-250 IQHYKISSSF
+250 IQNFKISSSF

-273 MSQNIQLPT
+273 LDQNIQLPT
-282 LKRIIMAGAPV
+282 LKRIIMAGGPV

-303 IVDKSCKIYTPYG
+303 IIDKSCKIYTPYG

-330 ILDETWALSNQGK
+330 ILDETWSLSNQGK

-353 VEIKIIEVSDHPIL
+353 VEIKIIEISDQPIL
-367 QWEDVT
+367 KWQDVT
-373 ESAPNTVGEI
+373 ESGTNIVGEI
-383 VVRADW
+383 AVKAEW

-425 NRLWFFGRKNQRVI
+425 NRLWFYGRKNQRVV
-439 TELDTLYTIPCE
+439 TEFETLYTIPCE

-460 KRSALVGVGPKKK
+460 KRSALVGTGSKTMAV
-473 QEPIIIIDPVNFE
+473 IIIEPVNLE
-486 RVKSQV
+486 RIKSQV
-492 SRKKFSEE
+492 ARKKFIVE
-500 LLERGAKCSLTQTI
+500 LLERGAKSSLTQSI

-536 KLSLW
+536 KLSIW

>member
-1 MTQPETFNIAARL
+1 MTKIETFNIAARL
-14 AHWAV
+14 EHWAD
-19 QKPESAALIE
+19 QKPESVALIE
-29 MCSGQ
+29 MRSGR

-58 PGERVLLMVPYG
+58 SGERVLLMVPYG

-77 FAMFKAGLVP
+77 FAMFKAGLIP

-110 MIAIPLAHAIKKV
+110 MIAIPLAHAIKKI
-123 FPSTF
+123 FPANF
-128 KSIRHNVTVGTRW
+128 KSIQHNVTVGTRW
-141 LWGGT
+141 FWGGAS
-146 TLNNLRNSG
+146 LNKLLDSG
-155 EADFQTATMGKDHQ
+155 KTDFKMASMEKEHP
-169 AAISSTSGSTGPAKG
+169 AAILFTSGSTGPAKG

-195 VRILQEQFKIQ
+195 VKILQEQFDIQ

-237 KPARVDPKNIVGP
+237 KPAHVDPKNIIVP
-250 IQHYKISSSF
+250 IQNFKISSSF

-273 MSQNIQLPT
+273 LDQNIQLPT
-282 LKRIIMAGAPV
+282 LKRIIMAGGPV

-303 IVDKSCKIYTPYG
+303 IIDKSCKIYTPYG

-330 ILDETWALSNQGK
+330 ILDETWSLSNQGK

-353 VEIKIIEVSDHPIL
+353 VEIKIIEISDQPIL
-367 QWEDVT
+367 KWQDVT
-373 ESAPNTVGEI
+373 ESGTNIVGEI
-383 VVRADW
+383 AVKAEW

-425 NRLWFFGRKNQRVI
+425 NRLWFYGRKNQRVV
-439 TELDTLYTIPCE
+439 TEFETLYTIPCE

-460 KRSALVGVGPKKK
+460 KRSALVGTGYKTKPV
-473 QEPIIIIDPVNFE
+473 IIIEPVE
-486 RVKSQV
+486 RIKSQAA
-492 SRKKFSEE
+492 RQKFTAE
-500 LLERGAKCSLTQTI
+500 LLERGAKSSLTQSI

>member
-1 MTQPETFNIAARL
+1 MTKIETFNIAARL
-14 AHWAV
+14 EHWAD
-19 QKPESAALIE
+19 QKPESVALIE
-29 MCSGQ
+29 MRSGRK
-34 QRTFKELE
+34 RTFKELE

-58 PGERVLLMVPYG
+58 SGERVLLMVPYG

-77 FAMFKAGLVP
+77 FAMFKAGLIP

-110 MIAIPLAHAIKKV
+110 MIAIPLAHAIKKI
-123 FPSTF
+123 FPANF
-128 KSIRHNVTVGTRW
+128 KSIQHNVTVGTRW
-141 LWGGT
+141 FWGGAS
-146 TLNNLRNSG
+146 LNKLLDSG
-155 EADFQTATMGKDHQ
+155 KTDFKMASMEKEHP
-169 AAISSTSGSTGPAKG
+169 AAILFTSGSTGPAKG

-195 VRILQEQFKIQ
+195 VRILQEQFDIQ

-237 KPARVDPKNIVGP
+237 KPAHVDPKNIIIP
-250 IQHYKISSSF
+250 IQNFKISSSF

-273 MSQNIQLPT
+273 LDQNIQLPT
-282 LKRIIMAGAPV
+282 LKRIIMAGGPV

-330 ILDETWALSNQGK
+330 ILDETWSLSNQGK

-353 VEIKIIEVSDHPIL
+353 VEIKIIEISDQPIL
-367 QWEDVT
+367 KWQDIT
-373 ESAPNTVGEI
+373 ESGTNIVGEI
-383 VVRADW
+383 AVKAEW

-425 NRLWFFGRKNQRVI
+425 NRLWFYGRKNQRVV
-439 TELDTLYTIPCE
+439 TEFETLYTIPCE

-460 KRSALVGVGPKKK
+460 KRSALVGTGYKTKPV
-473 QEPIIIIDPVNFE
+473 IIIEPVE
-486 RVKSQV
+486 RIKSQAA
-492 SRKKFSEE
+492 RQKFTAE
-500 LLERGAKCSLTQTI
+500 LLERGAKSSLTKSI
-514 TKVLFHEEFP
+514 TKVLFHEDFP

>member
-1 MTQPETFNIAARL
+1 MTKIETFNIAARL
-14 AHWAV
+14 EHWAD
-19 QKPESAALIE
+19 QKPESVALIE
-29 MCSGQ
+29 MRSGR

-58 PGERVLLMVPYG
+58 SGERVLLMVPYG

-77 FAMFKAGLVP
+77 FAMFKAGLIP

-110 MIAIPLAHAIKKV
+110 MIAIPLAHAIKKI
-123 FPSTF
+123 FPDTF
-128 KSIRHNVTVGTRW
+128 KSIQHNVTVGTRW
-141 LWGGT
+141 FWGGAS
-146 TLNNLRNSG
+146 LNKLLNSG
-155 EADFQTATMGKDHQ
+155 KTDFKMASMEKEHP
-169 AAISSTSGSTGPAKG
+169 AAILFTSGSTGPAKG

-195 VRILQEQFKIQ
+195 VRILQEQFDIQ

-237 KPARVDPKNIVGP
+237 KPAHVDPKNIIVP
-250 IQHYKISSSF
+250 IQNFKISSSF

-273 MSQNIQLPT
+273 LDQNIQLPT
-282 LKRIIMAGAPV
+282 LKRIIMAGGPV

-303 IVDKSCKIYTPYG
+303 IIDKSCKIYTPYG

-330 ILDETWALSNQGK
+330 ILDETWSLSNQGK

-353 VEIKIIEVSDHPIL
+353 VEIKIIEISDQPIL
-367 QWEDVT
+367 KWQDVT
-373 ESAPNTVGEI
+373 ESGTNIVGEI
-383 VVRADW
+383 AVKAEW

-425 NRLWFFGRKNQRVI
+425 NRLWFYGRKNQRVV
-439 TELDTLYTIPCE
+439 TEFETLYTIPCE

-460 KRSALVGVGPKKK
+460 KRSALVGTGYKTKPV
-473 QEPIIIIDPVNFE
+473 IIIEPVE
-486 RVKSQV
+486 RIKSQEA
-492 SRKKFSEE
+492 RQKFTAE
-500 LLERGAKCSLTQTI
+500 LLERGAKSSLTQSI

>member
-1 MTQPETFNIAARL
+1 MTKIETFNIAARL
-14 AHWAV
+14 EHWAD
-19 QKPESAALIE
+19 QKPESVALIE
-29 MCSGQ
+29 MRSGR

-58 PGERVLLMVPYG
+58 SGERVLLMVPYG

-77 FAMFKAGLVP
+77 FAMFKAGLIP

-110 MIAIPLAHAIKKV
+110 MIAIPLAHAIKKI
-123 FPSTF
+123 FPANF
-128 KSIRHNVTVGTRW
+128 KSIQHNVTVGTRW
-141 LWGGT
+141 FWGGAS
-146 TLNNLRNSG
+146 LNKLLDSG
-155 EADFQTATMGKDHQ
+155 KTDFKMASMEKEHP
-169 AAISSTSGSTGPAKG
+169 AAILFTSGSTGPAKG

-195 VRILQEQFKIQ
+195 VRILQEQFDIQ

-237 KPARVDPKNIVGP
+237 KPAHVDPKNIIIP
-250 IQHYKISSSF
+250 IQNFKISSSF

-273 MSQNIQLPT
+273 LDQNIQLPT
-282 LKRIIMAGAPV
+282 LKRIIMAGGPV

-330 ILDETWALSNQGK
+330 ILDETWSLSNQGK

-353 VEIKIIEVSDHPIL
+353 VEIKIIEISDQPIL
-367 QWEDVT
+367 KWQDIT
-373 ESAPNTVGEI
+373 ESGTNIVGEI
-383 VVRADW
+383 AVKAEW

-425 NRLWFFGRKNQRVI
+425 NRLWFYGRKNQRVV
-439 TELDTLYTIPCE
+439 TEFETLYTIPCE

-460 KRSALVGVGPKKK
+460 KRSALVGTGYKTKPV
-473 QEPIIIIDPVNFE
+473 IIIEPVE
-486 RVKSQV
+486 RIKSQAA
-492 SRKKFSEE
+492 RQKFTAE
-500 LLERGAKCSLTQTI
+500 LLERGAKSSLTQSI

>member
-1 MTQPETFNIAARL
+1 LTKIETFNIAARL
-14 AHWAV
+14 AQWAD
-19 QKPESAALIE
+19 QKPESVALIE
-29 MCSGQ
+29 MRSGR

-58 PGERVLLMVPYG
+58 SGERVLLMVPYG

-77 FAMFKAGLVP
+77 FAMFKAGLIP

-95 KKNVLKCIKQVQPHG
+95 KKNILKCIKQVQPHG
-110 MIAIPLAHAIKKV
+110 MIAIPLAHAIKRI
-123 FPSTF
+123 FPGTF
-128 KSIRHNVTVGTRW
+128 KSIQHNVTVGTRW
-141 LWGGT
+141 FWGGAS
-146 TLNNLRNSG
+146 LNKLLDSG
-155 EADFQTATMGKDHQ
+155 KTDFKMASMEKEHP
-169 AAISSTSGSTGPAKG
+169 AAILFTSGSTGPAKG

-195 VRILQEQFKIQ
+195 VRILQEQFDIQ

-237 KPARVDPKNIVGP
+237 KPAHVDPKNIIVP
-250 IQHYKISSSF
+250 IQNFKISSSF

-273 MSQNIQLPT
+273 LDQNIQLPT
-282 LKRIIMAGAPV
+282 LKRIIMAGGPV

-303 IVDKSCKIYTPYG
+303 IIDKSCKIYTPYG

-330 ILDETWALSNQGK
+330 ILDETWSLSNQGK

-353 VEIKIIEVSDHPIL
+353 IEIKIIEISDQPIL
-367 QWEDVT
+367 KWQDVT
-373 ESAPNTVGEI
+373 ESGTNIVGEI
-383 VVRADW
+383 AVKAEW

-425 NRLWFFGRKNQRVI
+425 NRLWFYGRKNQRVV
-439 TELDTLYTIPCE
+439 TEFETLYTIPCE

-460 KRSALVGVGPKKK
+460 KRSALVGTGYKTKPV
-473 QEPIIIIDPVNFE
+473 IIIEPVE
-486 RVKSQV
+486 RIKSQEA
-492 SRKKFSEE
+492 RQKFTAE
-500 LLERGAKCSLTQTI
+500 LLERGAKSSLTQSI

>member
-1 MTQPETFNIAARL
+1 MTKIETFNIAARL
-14 AHWAV
+14 AQWAD
-19 QKPESAALIE
+19 QKPESVALIE
-29 MCSGQ
+29 MRSGR

-58 PGERVLLMVPYG
+58 SGERVLLMVPYG

-77 FAMFKAGLVP
+77 FAMFKAGLIP

-110 MIAIPLAHAIKKV
+110 MIAIPLAHAIKKI
-123 FPSTF
+123 FPGTF
-128 KSIRHNVTVGTRW
+128 KSIQHNVTVGTRW
-141 LWGGT
+141 FWGGAS
-146 TLNNLRNSG
+146 LNKLLDSG
-155 EADFQTATMGKDHQ
+155 KTDFKMASMEKEHP
-169 AAISSTSGSTGPAKG
+169 AAILFTSGSTGPAKG

-195 VRILQEQFKIQ
+195 VKILQEQFDIQ

-237 KPARVDPKNIVGP
+237 KPAHVDPKNIIVP
-250 IQHYKISSSF
+250 IQNFKISSSF

-273 MSQNIQLPT
+273 LDQNIQLPT
-282 LKRIIMAGAPV
+282 LKRIIMAGGPV

-303 IVDKSCKIYTPYG
+303 IIDKSCKIYTPYG

-330 ILDETWALSNQGK
+330 ILDETWSLSNQGK

-353 VEIKIIEVSDHPIL
+353 VEIKIIEISDQPIL
-367 QWEDVT
+367 KWQDVT
-373 ESAPNTVGEI
+373 ESGTNIVGEI
-383 VVRADW
+383 AVKAEW

-425 NRLWFFGRKNQRVI
+425 NRLWFYGRKNQRVV
-439 TELDTLYTIPCE
+439 TELETLYTIPCE

-460 KRSALVGVGPKKK
+460 KRSALVGTGYKTKPV
-473 QEPIIIIDPVNFE
+473 IIIEPVE
-486 RVKSQV
+486 RIKSQAA
-492 SRKKFSEE
+492 RQKFTAE
-500 LLERGAKCSLTQTI
+500 LLERGAKSSLTQSI